1 MKLSKLK
8 RAENFEKEFYFKMK
22 IFLCYRMG
30 SFSSTPKILN
40 DDNQDSD
47 VNIPNG
53 MSRQELL
60 QYCQKQQQ
68 TQMFK
73 RSFRRARESQE
84 SLTYG
89 FKVRKLNTVSKGII
103 KLNSIL

>member
-1 MKLSKLK
+1 
-8 RAENFEKEFYFKMK
+8 
-22 IFLCYRMG
+22 MG

-40 DDNQDSD
+40 DDNQDND
-47 VNIPNG
+47 IHIPDG

-73 RSFRRARESQE
+73 RSFRRARGSQE

-89 FKVRKLNTVSKGII
+89 FKVRKLNTVSKG
-103 KLNSIL
+103 KL